1 MFAVFG
7 DFRLGIYESYHVG
20 APLQPKIAGSGDAAG
35 GGRELGASLG
45 MHACRSCMRISYKL
59 GVCSLFSAGYEPI

>member
-1 MFAVFG
+1 MAKNLVHG
-7 DFRLGIYESYHVG
+7 DVLFPCHVG

-45 MHACRSCMRISYKL
+45 MHACRSCVTISYKL
-59 GVCSLFSAGYEPI
+59 GVCSLFSAGYGPI